1 MELGGVS
8 TLSATVSN
16 SRFPEMQPNGYVVEV
31 MLESIVEYSS
41 TNKLGSFLSLITLC

>member
-1 MELGGVS
+1 MVELGGVS
-8 TLSATVSN
+8 TLSATV

-41 TNKLGSFLSLITLC
+41 TNKLGSFPSLITLC